1 MDYFRKVDIFGQ
13 EIGFEENQSSK
24 FKSVQGAIFT
34 SIVIIVCSVICFLF
48 GQEVYLR
55 KQANV
60 RFSKKLIEP
69 VSTLISVNE
78 NPFIFSIV
86 DKFGR
91 LLTNPDDYITVS
103 LTQYTILQNATT
115 TIKPFSLT
123 SNCTYDKIPNFQSFF
138 NNSYCNK
145 GGCFCPDSSKDI
157 KFKNDYANPDSIF
170 LNLAFLPCDK
180 TKKTCAKDMDDVL
193 KNFGMLVTIIN
204 SYVETDNY
212 EIPIKYYV
220 TNLTYQ
226 ASRGLYK
233 RIFVSMT
240 NNTFTS
246 DNGWLLEEL
255 NEIRYAQI
263 SEVKTEILVYTEGAT
278 PIGAFTFSSPRLVDN
293 IIRSYMKVQD
303 LTAKI
308 GGLINAMIIIVK
320 ILSFSYLRF
329 IYVKEIYNITK
340 VVEKK
345 ESRIKNNN
353 SSSMT
358 QLKLN
363 NYTNPNIKKANEGM
377 PEINTK
383 KEKENKE
390 NGPKI
395 VHASNNALNL
405 ANMNKK
411 VLTIV
416 EPVKPEDE
424 EINFNYFRYLKS
436 FTFRGTY
443 YKQVDIRLN
452 QILAKMNIETYAKA
466 MNFFYTTG

>member
-1 MDYFRKVDIFGQ
+1 
-13 EIGFEENQSSK
+13 
-24 FKSVQGAIFT
+24 
-34 SIVIIVCSVICFLF
+34 
-48 GQEVYLR
+48 
-55 KQANV
+55 
-60 RFSKKLIEP
+60 
-69 VSTLISVNE
+69 
-78 NPFIFSIV
+78 
-86 DKFGR
+86 
-91 LLTNPDDYITVS
+91 
-103 LTQYTILQNATT
+103 
-115 TIKPFSLT
+115 
-123 SNCTYDKIPNFQSFF
+123 
-138 NNSYCNK
+138 
-145 GGCFCPDSSKDI
+145 
-157 KFKNDYANPDSIF
+157 
-170 LNLAFLPCDK
+170 
-180 TKKTCAKDMDDVL
+180 MDDVL

-204 SYVETDNY
+204 SYVESDNY
-212 EIPIKYYV
+212 QIPIKYYV
-220 TNLTYQ
+220 TNLTFQ

-246 DNGWLLEEL
+246 DNGWLLEDF

-263 SEVKTEILVYTEGAT
+263 SDVKTEILVYNEGAT
-278 PIGAFTFSSPRLVDN
+278 PIGAYTFSSPRLVDN

-320 ILSFSYLRF
+320 ILSFNYLRF
-329 IYVKEIYNITK
+329 VYVKEVYKITK

-363 NYTNPNIKKANEGM
+363 NYTNPNIKKANEVVSV
-377 PEINTK
+377 PESRNKEEKEI
-383 KEKENKE
+383 KEK
-390 NGPKI
+390 GPKI
-395 VHASNNALNL
+395 VHASNNALN

-416 EPVKPEDE
+416 EPAKAEEE

-443 YKQVDIRLN
+443 YKQVDMRLN
-452 QILAKMNIETYAKA
+452 QILAKMNIETYAKT
-466 MNFFYTTG
+466 MNYFYTAG